1 MDNLDNLF
9 ERVKQYILNHYNSQV
24 FNTDDYPE
32 EENDNLE
39 PNEYRVINMLG
50 FERANDTFTYV
61 LFTTIRPIR
70 FLIAYDEDFNR
81 ETGEITNKQLSFL
94 LQTEWEE
101 DQSFENSKK
110 YHYFVNDYFDFD
122 FEKVKNYYNELCDKL
137 DRNNFNLLEEEIEE
151 FFKAI
156 K

>member
-9 ERVKQYILNHYNSQV
+9 ERVKQNILNHYNSQIY
-24 FNTDDYPE
+24 NTDDYPE
-32 EENDNLE
+32 EQNDNLE
-39 PNEYRVINMLG
+39 PHEYRVINMLG
-50 FERANDTFTYV
+50 FERANDPFTYV

-70 FLIAYDEDFNR
+70 FLIAYDEDINR

-94 LQTEWEE
+94 LQTDWEE

-122 FEKVKNYYNELCDKL
+122 FNKVKDYYNDLCDKL
-137 DRNNFNLLEEEIEE
+137 PRNNFNLLEEEIKS
-151 FFKAI
+151 FFDAI